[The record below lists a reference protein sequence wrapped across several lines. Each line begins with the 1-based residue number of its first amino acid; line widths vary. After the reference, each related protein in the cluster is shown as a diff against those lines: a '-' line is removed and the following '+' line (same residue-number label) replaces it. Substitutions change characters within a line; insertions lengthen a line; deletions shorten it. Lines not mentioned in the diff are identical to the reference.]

1 MPEQPKNVELLA
13 EKRKRKAAEKEASRW
28 HRKAVELQAQVDE
41 LEQQKQQVLILSREF
56 RDARHTC
63 SILLLAPNAIALQ
76 VYAQI
81 RHYG

>member
-28 HRKAVELQAQVDE
+28 HRKAAELQAQVDE
-41 LEQQKQQVLILSREF
+41 LGQQKQRVLILSRDF

-63 SILLLAPNAIALQ
+63 SILLRPKCQ
-76 VYAQI
+76 SSST
-81 RHYG
+81 RCPDKTP